1 MADQTPLLTTEDLE
15 QLQLKILERGQ
26 PSRHVVASPLMGQ
39 QPSVFRGRGMELEDV
54 RAYQTG
60 DDVRRMD
67 WRATARSGKPI
78 MKVFREERNR
88 ELFLVIDRGPGMRF
102 GTRGELKAARAVR
115 VAALLAFSS
124 LAVRE
129 PVAGIVVDDREQF
142 FPPAR
147 RLEGVLTIL
156 RAACAPLP
164 ASPSAVA
171 VETLLEQIDRA
182 AERGSRI
189 CLISDFAQW
198 REEHLPLLLH
208 LAVRH
213 KVLALRIVDPG
224 EEELPD
230 AGKIRVVSPATG
242 TMRIVDT
249 SDAALR
255 ARYANAMTYRSAAL
269 EGLFKRAGI
278 ALRQVHTHR
287 DILQEMDGLD
297 F

>member
-1 MADQTPLLTTEDLE
+1 MTGPTPLLTTADLQE
-15 QLQLKILERGQ
+15 LQLKTLERGQ
-26 PSRHVVASPLMGQ
+26 SSRHVVTSPLAGQ

-78 MKVFREERNR
+78 MKVFREERSR
-88 ELFLVIDRGPGMRF
+88 ELFLVIDRGPAMRF
-102 GTRGELKAARAVR
+102 GTRGELKAARAAR
-115 VAALLAFSS
+115 VAALLAFSA
-124 LAVRE
+124 LAARE
-129 PVAGIVVDDREQF
+129 PVAGIVIDDREQF

-147 RLEGVLTIL
+147 RLEGVLTLL

-164 ASPSAVA
+164 ESHSVVA
-171 VETLLEQIDRA
+171 AETLLEQIDRA
-182 AERGSRI
+182 AARGSLI

-208 LAVRH
+208 LTARH
-213 KVLALRIVDPG
+213 KVLALCIVDPG
-224 EEELPD
+224 EEDLPD
-230 AGKIRVVSPATG
+230 AGKIRVASPTTG
-242 TMRIVDT
+242 TICIVNT

-255 ARYANAMTYRSAAL
+255 IRYAKAMADRTALL
-269 EGLFKRAGI
+269 EGLFRRAGI
-278 ALRQVHTHR
+278 TLRRVYTHR
-287 DILQEMDGLD
+287 DVRQEMAGLD

>member
-1 MADQTPLLTTEDLE
+1 MTGSTPLLTTADLQE
-15 QLQLKILERGQ
+15 LQLKTLERGQ
-26 PSRHVVASPLMGQ
+26 PSRHVVTSPLAGQ

-78 MKVFREERNR
+78 MKVFREERSR
-88 ELFLVIDRGPGMRF
+88 ELFLVIDRGPGMHF
-102 GTRGELKAARAVR
+102 GTRGELKAARAAR
-115 VAALLAFSS
+115 VAALLAFSA
-124 LAVRE
+124 LAARE

-147 RLEGVLTIL
+147 RLEGVLTLL

-164 ASPSAVA
+164 ESHSVVA
-171 VETLLEQIDRA
+171 VEALLEQIDRA
-182 AERGSRI
+182 AERGSLI

-198 REEHLPLLLH
+198 RGEHLPLLLH
-208 LAVRH
+208 LAARH

-224 EEELPD
+224 EEDLPN
-230 AGKIRVVSPATG
+230 AGKIRVASPATG
-242 TMRIVDT
+242 TVCVIDT

-255 ARYANAMTYRSAAL
+255 TRYAKEMADRSAVL
-269 EGLFKRAGI
+269 EGLFRRAGI
-278 ALRQVHTHR
+278 TLRQVYTHR